1 MRKRQAESR
10 ARTQTYTRG
19 RQGKTSNS
27 FLGARGVDT
36 MTAAVSSA
44 AGFLTLLEESDN
56 RLKVHALTQ
65 IDRLVADYWTEIA
78 NSVTSM

>member
-1 MRKRQAESR
+1 
-10 ARTQTYTRG
+10 
-19 RQGKTSNS
+19 
-27 FLGARGVDT
+27 

>member
-1 MRKRQAESR
+1 MDVDTHTYKKKKQGERKRKSAV
-10 ARTQTYTRG
+10 
-19 RQGKTSNS
+19 
-27 FLGARGVDT
+27 LGAGGVDT

-44 AGFLTLLEESDN
+44 SGFLTLLEEPDN